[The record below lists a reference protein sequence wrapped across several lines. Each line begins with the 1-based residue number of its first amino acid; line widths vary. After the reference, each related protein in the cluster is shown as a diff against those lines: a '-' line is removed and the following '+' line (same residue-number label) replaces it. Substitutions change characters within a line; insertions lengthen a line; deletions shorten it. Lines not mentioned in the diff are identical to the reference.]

1 MALPSSDRTG
11 VLIVRLW
18 IETNGTDGFRARIT
32 RTLDAAGTDQTTATA
47 ATPHDV
53 CAVVRTWVDAFVAA
67 NGTDPAPV
75 PLG

>member
-1 MALPSSDRTG
+1 MAPHPSDRTG
-11 VLIVRLW
+11 VLVVRLW
-18 IETNGTDGFRARIT
+18 IESNGADGFRARIT
-32 RTLDAAGTDQTTATA
+32 RTLDSAGHDQSTSTA